1 MMTKWRNALTAA
13 LISLFAL
20 MGVVIAQEPGTSPEQ
35 PIRQPCV
42 VTFDRMYPRQF
53 TTGTPGTLTIEGS
66 GFESSRNPV
75 VSVIGFR
82 ALTTTVLNSER
93 IIATIPADIPP
104 RDVYRIAISQPGCG
118 DPIYS
123 TTNPR
128 NFTVLA
134 APTPIPTEP
143 ILDIPTPM
151 PTEPSLIA
159 RNFSASPS
167 VVRPGETVTLTF
179 EVFNQGTGIAFGV
192 SAALDSGGAFI
203 PSGGQA
209 TTLIPDIFPGGVAVV
224 SLNAVAGSEAKGGP
238 TSIPITI
245 RYRSADGEALT
256 STAALSVTVEQVV
269 DATQLILS
277 RYEVTPNPAI
287 PGQPLTLTVQIA
299 NTGTT
304 VAERALLRVG
314 AEGVLLAGAQ
324 GDTFSLADLQPGA
337 TASVNMPLIV
347 KTDAKPG
354 PQPQPYSIAFTENGE
369 AKTLEGT
376 ITIEIARVVEERPLI
391 LIDSYTIDRDPL
403 EPGDAFVLTLT
414 LKNAGTINAIGMLV
428 TFGTVESSGG
438 GGGGGDPDGGSGN
451 GSGNGSTTSTTP
463 STTFAPMGTGGTIF
477 IGDVQAD
484 TDTTFEQQF
493 MVNGSTNTG
502 IYSLPITLRYQ
513 TEDGRQIQ
521 DNLRASVVVIKPP
534 ALRFTLQAPPLDTVN
549 VGDAI
554 TLAYDIVNN
563 GQSLIDLTNATTTAE
578 NADVVDG
585 AETFIGSI
593 AAADQGTY
601 TTTVIPNAEGEVT
614 ITVTF
619 RYIDEL
625 NGERAVEYVYTVNAL
640 MPPPLPTDNFIPIDP
655 IPTPEPEEPVDDSNF
670 LGRLLLGLLGLGS

>member
-1 MMTKWRNALTAA
+1 MMNWRNALVW
-13 LISLFAL
+13 AL
-20 MGVVIAQEPGTSPEQ
+20 MSLLVLVGVVIAQDPASTPEESG
-35 PIRQPCV
+35 RQPCV
-42 VTFDRMYPRQF
+42 VTFERMYPREF
-53 TTGTPGTLTIEGS
+53 TTGTAGTLTIEGS
-66 GFESSRNPV
+66 GFDGTRNPV

-123 TTNPR
+123 PTNPR

-134 APTPIPTEP
+134 APTPIPTQP
-143 ILDIPTPM
+143 IIDIPTPA
-151 PTEPSLIA
+151 PTQPSLIA
-159 RNFSASPS
+159 RNFSANPS
-167 VVRPGETVTLTF
+167 VVRPGEIVTLTF
-179 EVFNQGTGIAFGV
+179 EVFNQGTGTAFGV

-209 TTLIPDIFPGGVAVV
+209 TTLIPDVFPGGVAVV
-224 SLNAVAGSEAKGGP
+224 SLNAVAGAEAKGGP

-269 DATQLILS
+269 NATQLILS
-277 RYEVTPNPAI
+277 RYEVSPNPAI
-287 PGQPLTLTVQIA
+287 PGQPVTLNVQIT

-314 AEGVLLAGAQ
+314 SEGVLLAGAQ

-337 TASVNMPLIV
+337 TAGVNMPLIV

-403 EPGDAFVLTLT
+403 EPGDAFILTLT

-428 TFGTVESSGG
+428 TFGTVEAS
-438 GGGGGDPDGGSGN
+438 GGGDPDGGSGN

-477 IGDVQAD
+477 VGDVQAD
-484 TDTTFEQQF
+484 TETTFEQQF

-534 ALRFTLQAPPLDTVN
+534 ALRFTLQSPPLDTVN
-549 VGDAI
+549 VGDVI
-554 TLAYDIVNN
+554 TLAYDIVNS
-563 GQSLIDLTNATTTAE
+563 GQTLLDLTNATTTAE
-578 NADVVDG
+578 NADVIDG
-585 AETFIGSI
+585 AETMIGSI
-593 AAADQGTY
+593 AAADQSTY
-601 TTTVIPNAEGEVT
+601 TATVIPNAEGEVT

-625 NGERAVEYVYTVNAL
+625 NSERAIEYVYTVNAF
-640 MPPPLPTDNFIPIDP
+640 MPPPLPTDSFIPIDP
-655 IPTPEPEEPVDDSNF
+655 IPTPEPEEPVDESNI